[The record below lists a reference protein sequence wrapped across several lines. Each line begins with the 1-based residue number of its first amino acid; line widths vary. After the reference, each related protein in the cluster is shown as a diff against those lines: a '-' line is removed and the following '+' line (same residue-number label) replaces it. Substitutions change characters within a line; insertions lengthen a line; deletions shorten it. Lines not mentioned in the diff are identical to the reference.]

1 MARKISYSKYL
12 GAQRF
17 RLANR
22 GLDISKALAN
32 TTKNSVRRATIQN
45 ASDLVSGSLIGGVA
59 GAFVSHRKTPFIYL
73 KQIDK
78 RLDNKILDDGR
89 VKGVMLEILKEAQK
103 ITPVDKKF
111 IGEYK
116 GEAPKLKIKIP
127 VFKDLR
133 ERQKGKTT
141 TGVIHG
147 NFRDYLA
154 SSGRLLWGHQGTR
167 KINSSKFSIEKQNYI
182 KKAFYSDDRNQ
193 VRNLWFDKSNS
204 SINLYSA
211 RKRKNTKIARQF
223 KDGEQTENSW
233 GEEELKRSGDYSE
246 KYHIIS
252 FDPTRLGAKYNYAA
266 LQHDRLDFKHEGK
279 GQALFLYKA
288 YVKHRRD
295 LIATLDEVTQERLAN
310 LLSKRE
316 PQRRFNPAT
325 DIPVANR
332 NIAKRNIA
340 KSMQSM
346 KRALGEMAKFK

>member
-12 GAQRF
+12 RAKNFIGF
-17 RLANR
+17 NR
-22 GLDISKALAN
+22 GIDISNALAN
-32 TTKNSVRRATIQN
+32 TMKNSVRRATVQN
-45 ASDLVSGSLIGGVA
+45 ASDLVSGSLVGGVA
-59 GAFVSHRKTPFIYL
+59 GAFGSVGKSIFVNL

-78 RLDNKILDDGR
+78 RLDSKILDDGR
-89 VKGVMLEILKEAQK
+89 VKYVMLEILKDAQE

-111 IGEYK
+111 IGK
-116 GEAPKLKIKIP
+116 NKNVRIGKNFQFSLP
-127 VFKDLR
+127 VSPSLEKREEGFFQGDDKNIILLNSKYSI
-133 ERQKGKTT
+133 ERQREISKR
-141 TGVIHG
+141 IIG
-147 NFRDYLA
+147 NRRLESHLWFEPDKE
-154 SSGRLLWGHQGTR
+154 SGFGHINFYRTR
-167 KINSSKFSIEKQNYI
+167 K
-182 KKAFYSDDRNQ
+182 
-193 VRNLWFDKSNS
+193 
-204 SINLYSA
+204 
-211 RKRKNTKIARQF
+211 KRK
-223 KDGEQTENSW
+223 DGGYDTLTYNERNIRLATAFSDNKW
-233 GEEELKRSGDYSE
+233 HYGEEELKRSGNYDDNN
-246 KYHIIS
+246 HIIS

-266 LQHDRLDFKHEGK
+266 LQHDRLDFKHKGK

-346 KRALGEMAKFK
+346 KRALGEMAKFN